1 MIEKNWDELFKNDLL
16 ELIELAPSGKDIF
29 EAGMEITRLLIE
41 KNISY
46 GDSALNPR
54 PIFSK
59 SSHAESLASRI
70 DDKLNRIANNQ
81 SYPGDNDIDDLLGYL
96 ILFKIYT
103 NRQSKNLQE
112 VMKKPNVKKTI
123 DKLAVK

>member
-1 MIEKNWDELFKNDLL
+1 MIEKTWDNLFSNELMDL
-16 ELIELAPSGKDIF
+16 IDKAPSGKDIF

-96 ILFKIYT
+96 ILFKVYT
-103 NRQSKNLQE
+103 KRNSSKTKEQKAQWDQ
-112 VMKKPNVKKTI
+112 VTRRYIMI
-123 DKLAVK
+123 

>member
-1 MIEKNWDELFKNDLL
+1 MIEKDWNSLFSDDLM
-16 ELIELAPSGKDIF
+16 ELIEKAPSGRDIF
-29 EAGMEITRLLIE
+29 EVGMQITRLLIE

-96 ILFKIYT
+96 ILFKVYT
-103 NRQSKNLQE
+103 KRNADKMQAKPKVAIQTN
-112 VMKKPNVKKTI
+112 KKIAKPNR
-123 DKLAVK
+123 

>member
-1 MIEKNWDELFKNDLL
+1 MRDL
-16 ELIELAPSGKDIF
+16 EDLIKKAPSGKDIYQT
-29 EAGMEITRLLIE
+29 GIDIIKLLLE

-59 SSHAESLASRI
+59 ANHSESLASRI

-103 NRQSKNLQE
+103 KRKSKFNE
-112 VMKKPNVKKTI
+112 VLNSPNVKRTI
-123 DKLAVK
+123 DKLIV